1 MSHRVPPI
9 RMRHDRGE
17 AQRDEFIL
25 RQWLQVEVQKISQV
39 DDDLSDRRSA
49 DDDKNLYRPQRA
61 SGDEA
66 EWNRGQH
73 QR

>member
-1 MSHRVPPI
+1 
-9 RMRHDRGE
+9 
-17 AQRDEFIL
+17 
-25 RQWLQVEVQKISQV
+25 VQKIPQV

-66 EWNRGQH
+66 NGIVVNTNARTTPTK
-73 QR
+73 